1 MIYLN
6 TKLKCLL
13 LDDELPGLTYLK
25 MLCEQIPELE
35 IVKACNDPEKL
46 LSDFSNLDFDLL
58 ISDIEMPGIDGL
70 HLAEKLQDKLVI
82 FCTAYKEY
90 AAEAFNIDAVDYIT
104 KPVKLERLQKA
115 VTKALERFEKSNS
128 DKKFI
133 QLNTDKGKTLLYF
146 NKIQYIKTAA
156 SDSRDKTVLLT
167 DGSFLNLKNVKFD
180 TLLNE
185 LPDADFCRVNKKEIV
200 AVKAIKFFNHNEIV
214 LHHVEENSKN
224 TTLILSETY
233 RADFL
238 KKVKL

>member
-1 MIYLN
+1 
-6 TKLKCLL
+6 
-13 LDDELPGLTYLK
+13 
-25 MLCEQIPELE
+25 MLCEQIPEVE
-35 IVKACNDPEKL
+35 IVKTFNDPEKL
-46 LSDFSNLDFDLL
+46 LSDIASLDFDLL

-70 HLAEKLQDKLVI
+70 HLAEMLQGKLVV

-90 AAEAFNIDAVDYIT
+90 AADAFNIDAVDYIT

-115 VTKALERFEKSNS
+115 ISKATERLNKHDSG
-128 DKKFI
+128 KKFI

-146 NKIQYIKTAA
+146 NQIQYIKTAL

-167 DGSFLNLKNVKFD
+167 DGSFLNLKNIKFD

-185 LPDADFCRVNKKEIV
+185 LPETEFCRVNKKEII

-214 LHHVEENSKN
+214 LHHQEENNKN

-233 RADFL
+233 RNDFL

>member
-1 MIYLN
+1 MN

-13 LDDELPGLTYLK
+13 LDDELPGLMYLK
-25 MLCEQIPELE
+25 MLCEQIPEVE
-35 IVKACNDPEKL
+35 IVKTYNNPEKL
-46 LSDFSNLDFDLL
+46 LAEIPNLDFDLL

-70 HLAEKLQDKLVI
+70 HLAEMLQNKLVI

-90 AAEAFNIDAVDYIT
+90 AADAFNIDAVDYIT

-115 VTKALERFEKSNS
+115 ISKAYERFNKPETA
-128 DKKFI
+128 KKFI

-146 NKIQYIKTAA
+146 DQIQLIKTAI
-156 SDSRDKTVLLT
+156 SDSRDKTVLLS

-180 TLLNE
+180 TLLKE
-185 LPDADFCRVNKKEIV
+185 LPEADFCRINKKEIV

-214 LHHVEENSKN
+214 LNHLEENNKN

-233 RADFL
+233 RSDFL
-238 KKVKL
+238 KKVKI

>member
-1 MIYLN
+1 MN

-13 LDDELPGLTYLK
+13 LDDELPGLMYLK
-25 MLCEQIPELE
+25 MLCEQIPEVE
-35 IVKACNDPEKL
+35 IVKTYNNPEKL
-46 LSDFSNLDFDLL
+46 LAEIPNLDFDLL

-70 HLAEKLQDKLVI
+70 HLAEMLQNKLVI

-90 AAEAFNIDAVDYIT
+90 AADAFNIDAVDYIT

-115 VTKALERFEKSNS
+115 ISKAYERFNKPETA
-128 DKKFI
+128 KKFI

-146 NKIQYIKTAA
+146 DQIQLIKTAI
-156 SDSRDKTVLLT
+156 SDSRDKTVLLS

-180 TLLNE
+180 TLLKE
-185 LPDADFCRVNKKEIV
+185 LPEADFCRINKKEIL

-214 LHHVEENSKN
+214 LHHLEENNKN

-233 RADFL
+233 RSDFL
-238 KKVKL
+238 KKVKI

>member
-1 MIYLN
+1 MN

-25 MLCEQIPELE
+25 MLCEQIPEVE
-35 IVKACNDPEKL
+35 IVKTFNNPEKL
-46 LSDFSNLDFDLL
+46 LAEIPNLDFNLL

-70 HLAEKLQDKLVI
+70 HLAEMLDNKLVI

-90 AAEAFNIDAVDYIT
+90 AADAFNIDAVDYIT

-115 VTKALERFEKSNS
+115 ILKAYERFNKPETA
-128 DKKFI
+128 KKFI

-146 NKIQYIKTAA
+146 NEIQYIKTAV
-156 SDSRDKTVLLT
+156 SDSRDKTVLLS
-167 DGSFLNLKNVKFD
+167 DGSFLNLKNVKFE
-180 TLLNE
+180 TLLQE
-185 LPDADFCRVNKKEIV
+185 LPEADFCRINKKEIV

-214 LHHVEENSKN
+214 LHHLEENHKN

-233 RADFL
+233 RSDFL
-238 KKVKL
+238 KRVKI

>member
-1 MIYLN
+1 MD

-35 IVKACNDPEKL
+35 IVKTYNNPEKL
-46 LSDFSNLDFDLL
+46 LADFADLDFDLL

-70 HLAEKLQDKLVI
+70 HLAEMLQNKLVI

-90 AAEAFNIDAVDYIT
+90 AADAFNIDAVDYIT

-115 VTKALERFEKSNS
+115 IAKAIERFEKP
-128 DKKFI
+128 DAGKKFL

-146 NKIQYIKTAA
+146 NQIQYIKTAV

-167 DGSFLNLKNVKFD
+167 DGSFMNLKNIKFD

-185 LPDADFCRVNKKEIV
+185 LPDADFCRVNKKEII

-214 LHHVEENSKN
+214 LHHQEENNKN
-224 TTLILSETY
+224 ITLILSETY

>member
-1 MIYLN
+1 
-6 TKLKCLL
+6 
-13 LDDELPGLTYLK
+13 
-25 MLCEQIPELE
+25 MLCEQIPEIE
-35 IVKACNDPEKL
+35 IVKTFNNPGKL
-46 LSDFSNLDFDLL
+46 LAEIPDLDFDLL

-70 HLAEKLQDKLVI
+70 HLAEMIQGKLVI

-90 AAEAFNIDAVDYIT
+90 AADAFNIDAVDYIT

-115 VTKALERFEKSNS
+115 ISKAFERFHKPETA
-128 DKKFI
+128 KKFV

-146 NKIQYIKTAA
+146 SQIQYIKTAV

-167 DGSFLNLKNVKFD
+167 DGSFMNLKNVKFD

-214 LHHVEENSKN
+214 LHHLDKKDKNS
-224 TTLILSETY
+224 TLILSETY
-233 RADFL
+233 RSDFL
-238 KKVKL
+238 KKVKI

>member
-1 MIYLN
+1 M
-6 TKLKCLL
+6 
-13 LDDELPGLTYLK
+13 YLK
-25 MLCEQIPELE
+25 MLCEQIPEIE
-35 IVKACNDPEKL
+35 IVKTFNNPEKL
-46 LSDFSNLDFDLL
+46 LADIPNLDYDLL
-58 ISDIEMPGIDGL
+58 ISDIEMPGMDGL
-70 HLAEKLQDKLVI
+70 HLAEMLQNKMVI
-82 FCTAYKEY
+82 FCTAYKDY
-90 AAEAFNIDAVDYIT
+90 AADAFNIDAVDYIT

-115 VTKALERFEKSNS
+115 ISKAVERF
-128 DKKFI
+128 DKPDSARKFI

-146 NKIQYIKTAA
+146 NQIQYIKTAV
-156 SDSRDKTVLLT
+156 SDSRDKIVLLA

-185 LPDADFCRVNKKEIV
+185 LPEADFCRVNKKEII

-214 LHHVEENSKN
+214 LHHLEENNKN

>member
-1 MIYLN
+1 
-6 TKLKCLL
+6 
-13 LDDELPGLTYLK
+13 
-25 MLCEQIPELE
+25 MLCEQIHEIE
-35 IVKACNDPEKL
+35 IVKTFNNPEKL
-46 LSDFSNLDFDLL
+46 LAEIPDLDFDLL

-70 HLAEKLQDKLVI
+70 HLAEMIQHKLVI

-115 VTKALERFEKSNS
+115 ISKAFERFHKPETA
-128 DKKFI
+128 KKFM

-146 NKIQYIKTAA
+146 NQIQYVKTAV

-167 DGSFLNLKNVKFD
+167 DGSFMNLKNVKFD

-214 LHHVEENSKN
+214 LHHLDKNDKNS
-224 TTLILSETY
+224 TLILSETY
-233 RADFL
+233 RSDFL
-238 KKVKL
+238 KKVKI

>member
-1 MIYLN
+1 MN

-35 IVKACNDPEKL
+35 IVKTCNDPEKL
-46 LSDFSNLDFDLL
+46 LSDFANIDFDLL

-115 VTKALERFEKSNS
+115 IAKALERFEKSNS
-128 DKKFI
+128 AKKFI

-146 NKIQYIKTAA
+146 NKIQYIKTAL

-185 LPDADFCRVNKKEIV
+185 LPEADFCRVNKKEIV

-214 LHHVEENSKN
+214 LHHLEENNKN

-233 RADFL
+233 RSDFL